1 MTPEQ
6 LSEWSGE
13 RPEDLREWRSLGLVG
28 VSGDEF
34 APDDVERARVVGLL
48 LRRGISLEAIA
59 KTDREQN
66 ILASH
71 PHCNFTPRS
80 TQAYSL
86 DEAASSLGLD
96 VAAVRRLWR
105 AIGFHRQME
114 RLGGE
119 ELAALKP
126 FA

>member
-1 MTPEQ
+1 MTLEQ

-28 VSGDEF
+28 GSGDEF

-66 ILASH
+66 ILASYLH
-71 PHCNFTPRS
+71 SNFTPRS

-96 VAAVRRLWR
+96 VAAVRR
-105 AIGFHRQME
+105 
-114 RLGGE
+114 
-119 ELAALKP
+119 
-126 FA
+126 